1 MRNELELA
9 ADKSTTI
16 HTNPSEICNILTLRY
31 NPKIKP
37 LLPIKTWDRFQ
48 PDSTVLS
55 IGDIENSILDSLK
68 QKIESNKIKKISIA
82 LSGGI
87 DSTLILAMLRKLFPD
102 IEIEAITIKFAES
115 VDESPVAAKIAQNF
129 EANHH
134 IVYLENYLEELPKAI
149 DIIKMPF
156 WDLHWYH
163 VVKKSQSL
171 SKYLAS
177 GDGGDELFGG
187 YTFRYKK
194 FLSLTTQ
201 NSTPLD
207 KVKAYLQCHE
217 RDRVPDQE
225 DLFDAKA
232 EFTWDAIY
240 KTLLPYFDN
249 SLPSLD
255 QVFLADYNG
264 KLLYNFS
271 PVNTRILNHFLVE
284 GISPLLSDLIIG
296 TATRIPNV
304 KKYDQNKNLG
314 KLPLRELLKRYNA
327 ISFVTDQK
335 LGFNVDTKNLW
346 ELYGK
351 SICTEYLLD
360 SSIVSDGWINKKW
373 ITSHINRSDLDVR
386 YINKFLGLLAFEIWY
401 RLFVTRD
408 MNANTR
414 LN

>member
-9 ADKSTTI
+9 TNKSTTI

-37 LLPIKTWDRFQ
+37 LLPIKTWKDFQ
-48 PDSTVLS
+48 PDNTVIS
-55 IGDIENSILDSLK
+55 VEHIENSILDSLK

-82 LSGGI
+82 LSGGT
-87 DSTLILAMLRKLFPD
+87 DSTLILAILRKTFPD

-149 DIIKMPF
+149 SIIKMPF

>member
-1 MRNELELA
+1 MRNELELTT
-9 ADKSTTI
+9 DKSTTI

-149 DIIKMPF
+149 SIIKMPF

-408 MNANTR
+408 MDVNTS

>member
-149 DIIKMPF
+149 SIIKMPF

-255 QVFLADYNG
+255 QVFLAEYNG

-360 SSIVSDGWINKKW
+360 SSVVSDGWINKKW

>member
-149 DIIKMPF
+149 SIIKMPF

>member
-37 LLPIKTWDRFQ
+37 LLPIKTWKDFQ
-48 PDSTVLS
+48 PTSTVIS
-55 IGDIENSILDSLK
+55 IEHIENSIFNSLK

-87 DSTLILAMLRKLFPD
+87 DSTLILAMLRKISPD
-102 IEIEAITIKFAES
+102 IEIEAITIKFAKS
-115 VDESPVAAKIAQNF
+115 VDESSVAAKIAENF

-134 IVYLENYLEELPKAI
+134 VVYLENYLEELPKAI
-149 DIIKMPF
+149 SIIKMPF

-163 VVKKSQSL
+163 VVKKSKSL

-187 YTFRYKK
+187 YTFRYEK
-194 FLSLTTQ
+194 FLSITTQ
-201 NSTPLD
+201 NSTPQE

-217 RDRVPDQE
+217 RDRVIDQE

-232 EFTWDAIY
+232 EFTWNAIY
-240 KTLLPYFDN
+240 NTLLPYFDN
-249 SLPSLD
+249 SLPSLE

-264 KLLYNFS
+264 KLLYNFN
-271 PVNTRILNHFLVE
+271 PVNTRILNHFGVE
-284 GISPLLSDLIIG
+284 GISPLLSDNI
-296 TATRIPNV
+296 TSFATNIPNIQ
-304 KKYDQNKNLG
+304 KYDRVKNLG

-327 ISFVTDQK
+327 ISFISDQK

-346 ELYGK
+346 DSYGK
-351 SICTEYLLD
+351 SLCTEHLLD
-360 SSIVSDGWINKKW
+360 SSIVNDGWINKKW
-373 ITSHINRSDLDVR
+373 ITNHINRDDLDVR
-386 YINKFLGLLAFEIWY
+386 YVNKFLGLLAFEIWY
-401 RLFVTRD
+401 RLFVKRD
-408 MNANTR
+408 LNPNTR

>member
-9 ADKSTTI
+9 ADKSTII
-16 HTNPSEICNILTLRY
+16 HPNPSEICNILTLRY

-37 LLPIKTWDRFQ
+37 LLPIKTWERFQ

-149 DIIKMPF
+149 SIIKMPF

-225 DLFDAKA
+225 DLFGAKA

>member
-1 MRNELELA
+1 LRNELELA
-9 ADKSTTI
+9 ADKSTII

-149 DIIKMPF
+149 SIIKMPF

>member
-1 MRNELELA
+1 MRNELELTT
-9 ADKSTTI
+9 DKYTI
-16 HTNPSEICNILTLRY
+16 IHPDPSEICNILTLRY
-31 NPKIKP
+31 NPKLKP
-37 LLPIKTWDRFQ
+37 LLPRKTSGDFGHSAEV
-48 PDSTVLS
+48 STEY
-55 IGDIENSILDSLK
+55 IENSILNSLNE
-68 QKIESNKIKKISIA
+68 KIEYSKTKKISIA
-82 LSGGI
+82 LSGGV
-87 DSTLILAMLRKLFPD
+87 DSTLILAMLRKQFPD
-102 IEIEAITIKFAES
+102 IEIEAITIKFAKS
-115 VDESPVAAKIAQNF
+115 TDESSAAAKIAENF
-129 EANHH
+129 GANHN

-149 DIIKMPF
+149 SIIKMPF

-171 SKYLAS
+171 SKHLVS

-187 YTFRYKK
+187 YTFRYEK
-194 FLSLTTQ
+194 FLSITTQ
-201 NSTPLD
+201 NSTPLE

-225 DLFDAKA
+225 DLFDTKA
-232 EFTWDAIY
+232 EFTWNAIY
-240 KTLLPYFDN
+240 DTLLPYFDN

-271 PVNTRILNHFLVE
+271 PVNTRILNHFQVE
-284 GISPLLSDLIIG
+284 GISPLLSDLIISF
-296 TATRIPNV
+296 ATHIPNIQ
-304 KKYDQNKNLG
+304 KYDQNKNLG
-314 KLPLRELLKRYNA
+314 KLSLRELLEKYNA
-327 ISFVTDQK
+327 VSFVPDQK

-346 ELYGK
+346 ESYGK

-360 SSIVSDGWINKKW
+360 SSIVNDGWINKKW

-401 RLFVTRD
+401 RLFVTKEMD
-408 MNANTR
+408 ANTR

>member
-48 PDSTVLS
+48 PDSTGLS
-55 IGDIENSILDSLK
+55 VGDIENSILDSLK

-115 VDESPVAAKIAQNF
+115 VDESPVAAKIAENF

-149 DIIKMPF
+149 SIIKMPF

-284 GISPLLSDLIIG
+284 GISPLLSDLIIA

-401 RLFVTRD
+401 RLFVTKEMD
-408 MNANTR
+408 ANTR

>member
-1 MRNELELA
+1 LRNELELTT
-9 ADKSTTI
+9 DKSTII
-16 HTNPSEICNILTLRY
+16 HPDPSEICNILTLRY
-31 NPKIKP
+31 NPKLKP
-37 LLPIKTWDRFQ
+37 LLPRKTSEDFGHSAEV
-48 PDSTVLS
+48 STEY
-55 IGDIENSILDSLK
+55 IENSIFNSLNE
-68 QKIESNKIKKISIA
+68 KIEYSKTKKISIA
-82 LSGGI
+82 LSGGV

-102 IEIEAITIKFAES
+102 IEIEAITIKFAKS
-115 VDESPVAAKIAQNF
+115 TDESFVAAKIAENF
-129 EANHH
+129 GANHN

-149 DIIKMPF
+149 SIIKMPF

-171 SKYLAS
+171 SKHLVS

-187 YTFRYKK
+187 YTFRYEK
-194 FLSLTTQ
+194 FLSITTQ
-201 NSTPLD
+201 NSTPLE

-240 KTLLPYFDN
+240 DTLLPYFDN

-271 PVNTRILNHFLVE
+271 PVNTRILNHFRVE
-284 GISPLLSDLIIG
+284 GISPLLSDLIISF
-296 TATRIPNV
+296 ATRIPNIQ
-304 KKYDQNKNLG
+304 KYDQNKNLG
-314 KLPLRELLKRYNA
+314 KLLLRELLEKYNA
-327 ISFVTDQK
+327 ISFVPDQK

-346 ELYGK
+346 ESYGK

-360 SSIVSDGWINKKW
+360 SSIVNDGWINKKW
-373 ITSHINRSDLDVR
+373 ITNHINRDDLDVR
-386 YINKFLGLLAFEIWY
+386 YINKFLGLLAFEILY

>member
-1 MRNELELA
+1 LA

-149 DIIKMPF
+149 SIIKMPF

-346 ELYGK
+346 DSYGK

-360 SSIVSDGWINKKW
+360 SSIVNDGWINKKW

>member
-1 MRNELELA
+1 LA

-149 DIIKMPF
+149 SIIKMPF

-171 SKYLAS
+171 SKHLVS

-271 PVNTRILNHFLVE
+271 PVNTRILNHFGVE
-284 GISPLLSDLIIG
+284 GISPSLSDNIISF
-296 TATRIPNV
+296 ATNIPNIQ
-304 KKYDQNKNLG
+304 KYDRVKNLG

-327 ISFVTDQK
+327 ISFISDQK

-408 MNANTR
+408 MNVNTR

>member
-149 DIIKMPF
+149 SIIKMPF

-284 GISPLLSDLIIG
+284 GISPLLSDFIIG

>member
-149 DIIKMPF
+149 SIIKMPF

-271 PVNTRILNHFLVE
+271 PVNTRILNHFQVE
-284 GISPLLSDLIIG
+284 GINPLLSDNIISS
-296 TATRIPNV
+296 ATHISDMQ
-304 KKYDQNKNLG
+304 KYDQNKNLG

>member
-1 MRNELELA
+1 MRNELELTT
-9 ADKSTTI
+9 DKYTI
-16 HTNPSEICNILTLRY
+16 IHPDPSEICNILTLRY
-31 NPKIKP
+31 NPKLKP
-37 LLPIKTWDRFQ
+37 LLPRKTSGDFGHSAEV
-48 PDSTVLS
+48 STEY
-55 IGDIENSILDSLK
+55 IENSILNSLSE
-68 QKIESNKIKKISIA
+68 KIEYSKTKKISIA
-82 LSGGI
+82 LSGGV

-102 IEIEAITIKFAES
+102 IEIEAITIKFAKS
-115 VDESPVAAKIAQNF
+115 TDESFVAAKIAENF
-129 EANHH
+129 GANHN

-149 DIIKMPF
+149 SIIKMPF

-171 SKYLAS
+171 SKHLVS

-187 YTFRYKK
+187 YTFRYEK
-194 FLSLTTQ
+194 FLSLTTH
-201 NSTPLD
+201 NSTPRE

-240 KTLLPYFDN
+240 DTLLPYFDN

-271 PVNTRILNHFLVE
+271 PVNTRILNHFQVE
-284 GISPLLSDLIIG
+284 GISPLLSDLIISF
-296 TATRIPNV
+296 ATRIPNMQ
-304 KKYDQNKNLG
+304 KYDQNKNLG
-314 KLPLRELLKRYNA
+314 KLPLRELLKKYNA
-327 ISFVTDQK
+327 ISFVPDQK

-346 ELYGK
+346 ESYGK

-360 SSIVSDGWINKKW
+360 SSIVNDGWINKKW
-373 ITSHINRSDLDVR
+373 ITSHVNRSDLDVR

-401 RLFVTRD
+401 RLFVTKE

>member
-149 DIIKMPF
+149 SIIKMPF

-240 KTLLPYFDN
+240 DTLLPYFDN

>member
-1 MRNELELA
+1 LA

-149 DIIKMPF
+149 SIIKMPF

>member
-1 MRNELELA
+1 
-9 ADKSTTI
+9 
-16 HTNPSEICNILTLRY
+16 
-31 NPKIKP
+31 
-37 LLPIKTWDRFQ
+37 
-48 PDSTVLS
+48 
-55 IGDIENSILDSLK
+55 
-68 QKIESNKIKKISIA
+68 
-82 LSGGI
+82 
-87 DSTLILAMLRKLFPD
+87 
-102 IEIEAITIKFAES
+102 
-115 VDESPVAAKIAQNF
+115 
-129 EANHH
+129 
-134 IVYLENYLEELPKAI
+134 
-149 DIIKMPF
+149 MPF

-194 FLSLTTQ
+194 FLSLTSQ

-225 DLFDAKA
+225 DLFDTKA

-284 GISPLLSDLIIG
+284 GISPLLSDFIIG
-296 TATRIPNV
+296 TATRIPIV

-314 KLPLRELLKRYNA
+314 KLPLRELLKQYNA

-401 RLFVTRD
+401 RLFVTKE

>member
-149 DIIKMPF
+149 SIIKMPF
-156 WDLHWYH
+156 WDLHWYY

-187 YTFRYKK
+187 YTFRYEK
-194 FLSLTTQ
+194 FLSLTTHS
-201 NSTPLD
+201 STPRE

-240 KTLLPYFDN
+240 NILLPYFDN
-249 SLPSLD
+249 SLPFLE

-264 KLLYNFS
+264 KLLYNFN
-271 PVNTRILNHFLVE
+271 PVNTRILNHFGVE
-284 GISPLLSDLIIG
+284 GISPLLSDNIISF
-296 TATRIPNV
+296 ATNIPNIQ
-304 KKYDQNKNLG
+304 KYDRVKNLG
-314 KLPLRELLKRYNA
+314 KLPLRELLKRYNT
-327 ISFVTDQK
+327 ISFISDQK
-335 LGFNVDTKNLW
+335 LGLNVNTKNLW
-346 ELYGK
+346 DSYGK
-351 SICTEYLLD
+351 SLCIEYLLD
-360 SSIVSDGWINKKW
+360 SSIVNDGWINKKW

-408 MNANTR
+408 MDVNTS

>member
-1 MRNELELA
+1 MRNELELTT
-9 ADKSTTI
+9 DKSTTI
-16 HTNPSEICNILTLRY
+16 HTNSTEICNILTLRY

-37 LLPIKTWDRFQ
+37 LLPIKTWEGFQ
-48 PDSTVLS
+48 PDNTIFSLEQ
-55 IGDIENSILDSLK
+55 IENSILDSLK

-115 VDESPVAAKIAQNF
+115 VDESPVAAKIAENF

-134 IVYLENYLEELPKAI
+134 IVHLENYLEELPKAI
-149 DIIKMPF
+149 SIIKMPF

-187 YTFRYKK
+187 YTFRYEK
-194 FLSLTTQ
+194 FLSLTTRD
-201 NSTPLD
+201 STPLD

-240 KTLLPYFDN
+240 NILLPYFDN
-249 SLPSLD
+249 PLSSLE

-264 KLLYNFS
+264 KLLYNFN
-271 PVNTRILNHFLVE
+271 PVNTRILNHFGVE
-284 GISPLLSDLIIG
+284 GISPLLSANIISF
-296 TATRIPNV
+296 ATNIPNIQ
-304 KKYDQNKNLG
+304 KYDLVKNLG
-314 KLPLRELLKRYNA
+314 KLPLRELLKKYNA
-327 ISFVTDQK
+327 ISFVSDQK
-335 LGFNVDTKNLW
+335 LGFNVNTKNLW
-346 ELYGK
+346 NSHGK
-351 SICTEYLLD
+351 SLCTEYLLD
-360 SSIVSDGWINKKW
+360 SSIVNDGWINKKW
-373 ITSHINRSDLDVR
+373 ITDYINRDDLDVR

-408 MNANTR
+408 MNENIS